1 MNFKNL
7 IDFLSNLSENN
18 NRDWF
23 NDNKKTFVKLKE
35 DFENFIQE
43 LIPKI
48 NEIDPTIGQVEAK
61 NCVFRIYRDVRFS
74 KNKAPYKT
82 HFGAYIA
89 SGGRKSKTCGYYM
102 HIEPEQ
108 AFIAAGLYAPESSI
122 LKEIRYE
129 IMDNTENFKKI
140 IENKEFK
147 KYYSGL
153 VGEKLKT
160 APKGFPK
167 DFKDL
172 ELIKFKSFEVVHSVD
187 KDDVSLG
194 NLEKHILDA
203 IKVAV
208 PYNRFFNKVIE
219 HILAEGDKS

>member
-7 IDFLSNLSENN
+7 IDFLSNLSQNN

-23 NDNKKTFVKLKE
+23 NANKKTFVTLKE
-35 DFENFIQE
+35 EFESYIQE

-48 NEIDPTIGQVEAK
+48 REIDPTIGPVEAK

-74 KNKAPYKT
+74 KNKSPYKT

-89 SGGRKSKTCGYYM
+89 SGGRKSKTCGYYL
-102 HIEPEQ
+102 HIEPGQ
-108 AFIAAGLYAPESSI
+108 AFIAAGAYSPEPAV

-129 IMDNTENFKKI
+129 IMDNTEEFKRI

-147 KYYSGL
+147 KYYSEL
-153 VGEKLKT
+153 IGEKLKT

-172 ELIKFKSFEVVHSVD
+172 ELIKFKSFEVVNRIEEKNILS
-187 KDDVSLG
+187 SG
-194 NLEKHILDA
+194 LEKPILSA

-208 PYNRFFNKVIE
+208 PYNKFFNKVIE
-219 HILAEGDKS
+219 HVLAEGIK